1 MMSNPGGRITQG
13 QFSFL
18 PELSDEEI
26 GAQIDYGLAKGY
38 AWSVEYTDDPHP
50 RNTYWEMYGMP
61 MFDLRDMR
69 PPGGGVPPPPPE
81 GERRS
86 WGGPASGAAAV
97 MLELQGCRAA
107 FPRHYIRL
115 MAFDSTRG
123 IESIAMSFI
132 VNRPPAEPG
141 FMLQRQEANGRTL
154 RYTIAGYAAAKPEGE
169 RY

>member
-1 MMSNPGGRITQG
+1 MMTNPTGRVTQG

-18 PELSDEEI
+18 PELTDAEI
-26 GAQIDYGLAKGY
+26 AQQVEYGLNKGY

-61 MFDLRDMR
+61 MFDLKDAA
-69 PPGGGVPPPPPE
+69 GVVQE
-81 GERRS
+81 MKE
-86 WGGPASGAAAV
+86 
-97 MLELQGCRAA
+97 CRKT
-107 FPRHYIRL
+107 FPSHYIRL

-132 VNRPPAEPG
+132 VNRPQNEPG
-141 FMLQRQEANGRTL
+141 FGLVRQEAEGRTI
-154 RYTIAGYAAAKPEGE
+154 RYTVHSYATDKPETK

>member
-1 MMSNPGGRITQG
+1 MMTNPTGRLTQG

-18 PELSDEEI
+18 PDLSDAEI
-26 GAQIDYGLAKGY
+26 RAQIEYGLAKGY

-61 MFDLRDMR
+61 MFDLQD
-69 PPGGGVPPPPPE
+69 
-81 GERRS
+81 
-86 WGGPASGAAAV
+86 AAGV
-97 MLELQGCRAA
+97 MLELQGCRQA
-107 FPRHYIRL
+107 FPRHYIRM

-123 IESIAMSFI
+123 IESIVMSFI

-141 FMLQRQEANGRTL
+141 FQLQRQEIQGRSQRYTL
-154 RYTIAGYAAAKPEGE
+154 RGYAADHPEAE